1 MVALVLAAVVPAAC
15 GGGGEKTKE
24 WGVVF
29 EAHRGPVVLITL
41 DALRADAV
49 TARLM
54 PHFSAFLG
62 EADWAGTGVAAS
74 SWTAPSMASLF
85 TGLQPWRHG
94 VLHPGRPL
102 LVEELHTLPEA
113 MAAAGF
119 ATAAYRSNHWLEGK
133 FGYRQGFEV
142 FRGFGGGGRAAGHLA
157 SLDGTPAFLWAH
169 ILPPHAPYLRH
180 EAYLDR
186 LDDPPADLPPRVTP
200 QDLELFY
207 DPATTLPPE
216 RRRVFDTLYRLHAA
230 WADEQLGRLLDALRR
245 SGHFEGSLIVVT
257 TDHGEEFGEHGQIGH
272 GGHLGRE
279 LLEVPLGIRLPRGFA
294 GELAIGEGQ
303 RPGLVRLYA
312 TLVEAVGGEV
322 PALAAPSLFRAG
334 ARPELSELYLG
345 NGANELSLVD
355 GDHQLR
361 WTSRFAA
368 PEPEFFPARL
378 VVLGG
383 TPARP
388 LGEPAQAIFDRLESA
403 FRDTRALGG
412 AGEPPRLEVVR
423 WAAGGRAGTASP
435 PSVETAPVDDAALR
449 DRLARTLKAAWN
461 ERNGP
466 DAAPGEGAGV
476 DLDDEDLEKLKSLG
490 YIP

>member
-1 MVALVLAAVVPAAC
+1 
-15 GGGGEKTKE
+15 
-24 WGVVF
+24 
-29 EAHRGPVVLITL
+29 
-41 DALRADAV
+41 
-49 TARLM
+49 
-54 PHFSAFLG
+54 
-62 EADWAGTGVAAS
+62 
-74 SWTAPSMASLF
+74 
-85 TGLQPWRHG
+85 
-94 VLHPGRPL
+94 
-102 LVEELHTLPEA
+102 
-113 MAAAGF
+113 
-119 ATAAYRSNHWLEGK
+119 
-133 FGYRQGFEV
+133 
-142 FRGFGGGGRAAGHLA
+142 
-157 SLDGTPAFLWAH
+157 
-169 ILPPHAPYLRH
+169 
-180 EAYLDR
+180 
-186 LDDPPADLPPRVTP
+186 
-200 QDLELFY
+200 
-207 DPATTLPPE
+207 
-216 RRRVFDTLYRLHAA
+216 
-230 WADEQLGRLLDALRR
+230 
-245 SGHFEGSLIVVT
+245 
-257 TDHGEEFGEHGQIGH
+257 
-272 GGHLGRE
+272 
-279 LLEVPLGIRLPRGFA
+279 
-294 GELAIGEGQ
+294 
-303 RPGLVRLYA
+303 VRLSA